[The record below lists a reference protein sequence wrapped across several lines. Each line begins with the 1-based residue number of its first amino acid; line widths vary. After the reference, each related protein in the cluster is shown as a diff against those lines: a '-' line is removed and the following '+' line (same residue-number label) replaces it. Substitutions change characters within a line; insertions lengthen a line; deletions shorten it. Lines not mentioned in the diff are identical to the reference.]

1 MIDKPG
7 RKALFT
13 GPIAPGTTGQA
24 HEQGA
29 VVLPEAI
36 EAALHAG
43 IGGDNS
49 AKIDLAGIPE
59 EFRPLAGSINAL
71 LEKKQEEKQAL
82 RRRLEEAKALLRGS
96 DMIIEQNPMPILV
109 VDLEF
114 KVSVANAAYAE
125 MSGIPMNQVLGRSLK
140 DFKITSQKGSGLR
153 QAIQEKKR
161 AYAEVVVELPSGTHT
176 LEQYGI
182 PLLDRENAVE
192 SVLIVYNDLTRQ
204 REGEEE
210 IQAQMENIAE
220 LQRQSETIVQK
231 NPMPMLV
238 VDTALKILT
247 ANEAYLKLTGIDR
260 SRITTMTL
268 RDFKVLD
275 QKGDGIKK
283 VLTEKVRVDGEV
295 AVEFPTGTYI
305 LEQYGIPLLNEK
317 NELTGILNV
326 YNDVTEKRKEEDEI
340 LRMQHRVDTMIQQ
353 NPLAIATLRP
363 DKSRININDEYARMW
378 RGTREETLAKK
389 LYDYDI
395 TIIGGDHF
403 YACYETKKPARTD
416 VMVKWPDGVKK
427 HLTLNAIPI
436 LDAKGEI
443 EMAFYVWNDW
453 TNLQEEKEKTEK
465 VKHRVDT
472 MIEQNPLAIATLRPD
487 KSRININ
494 DEYARMWRGTREETL
509 AKKLY
514 DYDITII
521 GGDHF
526 YACYETKKLA
536 RTDVMVKWP
545 DGVKKYLTL
554 NAIPIL
560 DAKGEIEMAFYVWN
574 DWTNLQE
581 EKEEVKKT
589 EHRVDAMIK
598 QNPLAIATLR
608 ADKSRIDI
616 NEEYARMW
624 RGTREETLAK
634 KLYDYDI
641 TILNGDHFY
650 ACYETKKLARTDV
663 MVKWPDGVKKYLTLN
678 AIPIL
683 DVKGEIEMAFYVWND
698 WTEQRERE
706 DQIRDLMETAKQE
719 SERLAQSAE
728 ELGTALAAMAKG
740 DLTAFVDAE
749 ATDPLQ
755 KVKSDYNVSLT
766 AIRTLLA
773 DVAKAAHQVDM
784 TTKEVS
790 KSTDEI
796 IRATEQVAASTQQSS
811 EDARRQLEK
820 IEEIGTDI
828 NDLSASIE
836 EIASTSQE
844 VMEQASK
851 ASKEGNDAASLGE
864 VAAKKMQLVEEI
876 SKQTVDEISTLNNQ
890 MREINNIVKL
900 IADIANQTNL
910 LALNAA
916 IEAARAGEHGRGFAV
931 VAGEIRN
938 LAGESK
944 RASQDIEDLIRTI
957 QASTEKT
964 TGSMQASHQEIQ
976 AGIESVNKVIVGL
989 NRIVH
994 GVEVVAHGITEITK
1008 ATEDQAGSTNNVMQK
1023 MDESTHMTKE
1033 SLDRTEDMAALAE
1046 EVSASTEEVGSASHE
1061 LADMAEQLGSVMKQ
1075 FKIN

>member
-13 GPIAPGTTGQA
+13 GPIVPGTAGQA
-24 HEQGA
+24 QEQGA
-29 VVLPEAI
+29 MVLPEAI

-43 IGGDNS
+43 IDGDDS
-49 AKIDLAGIPE
+49 AKIDLAGVPE
-59 EFRPLAGSINAL
+59 GVRPLAVSINAL

-82 RRRLEEAKALLRGS
+82 RRRLDEAKMLLKGA
-96 DMIIEQNPMPILV
+96 DTIIQQNPIPMLV
-109 VDLEF
+109 VKPDF
-114 KVSVANAAYAE
+114 KITMANTAYAE
-125 MSGIPMNQVLGRSLK
+125 MSGIPMDQTLGRSLR
-140 DFKITSQKGSGLR
+140 DFKIVSQKGSGLR
-153 QAIQEKKR
+153 QTIQEKKR
-161 AYAEVVVELPSGTHT
+161 VYAEIVVELPSGTHI

-182 PLLDRENAVE
+182 PLLDNEGAVE
-192 SVLIVYNDLTRQ
+192 SILIVYNDLTRQ

-210 IQAQMENIAE
+210 IRTQMENIAE
-220 LQRQSETIVQK
+220 LQRQSDTIIQQ

-238 VDTALKILT
+238 VDTEMKIVT

-268 RDFKVLD
+268 RDFKVHN

-283 VLTEKVRVDGEV
+283 VLAEKMRVSGEV
-295 AVEFPTGTYI
+295 TVEFPSGTYI
-305 LEQYGIPLLNEK
+305 LEQHGIPLLNEK

-326 YNDVTEKRKEEDEI
+326 YNDVTEKRKEEE
-340 LRMQHRVDTMIQQ
+340 
-353 NPLAIATLRP
+353 
-363 DKSRININDEYARMW
+363 
-378 RGTREETLAKK
+378 
-389 LYDYDI
+389 
-395 TIIGGDHF
+395 
-403 YACYETKKPARTD
+403 
-416 VMVKWPDGVKK
+416 
-427 HLTLNAIPI
+427 
-436 LDAKGEI
+436 
-443 EMAFYVWNDW
+443 
-453 TNLQEEKEKTEK
+453 
-465 VKHRVDT
+465 
-472 MIEQNPLAIATLRPD
+472 
-487 KSRININ
+487 
-494 DEYARMWRGTREETL
+494 
-509 AKKLY
+509 
-514 DYDITII
+514 
-521 GGDHF
+521 
-526 YACYETKKLA
+526 
-536 RTDVMVKWP
+536 
-545 DGVKKYLTL
+545 
-554 NAIPIL
+554 
-560 DAKGEIEMAFYVWN
+560 
-574 DWTNLQE
+574 
-581 EKEEVKKT
+581 
-589 EHRVDAMIK
+589 
-598 QNPLAIATLR
+598 
-608 ADKSRIDI
+608 
-616 NEEYARMW
+616 
-624 RGTREETLAK
+624 
-634 KLYDYDI
+634 
-641 TILNGDHFY
+641 
-650 ACYETKKLARTDV
+650 
-663 MVKWPDGVKKYLTLN
+663 
-678 AIPIL
+678 
-683 DVKGEIEMAFYVWND
+683 
-698 WTEQRERE
+698 
-706 DQIRDLMETAKQE
+706 QIRDLMETAKQE
-719 SERLAQSAE
+719 GERLAESAE
-728 ELGTALAAMAKG
+728 ELGAALAAMAKG
-740 DLTAFVDAE
+740 DLTAFVDAKDS
-749 ATDPLQ
+749 DPLQ

-766 AIRTLLA
+766 AIRALLA
-773 DVAKAAHQVDM
+773 DVARATHQVDM

-796 IRATEQVAASTQQSS
+796 IRATEQVAASTQRSS

-851 ASKEGNDAASLGE
+851 ASQEGNDAATLGE
-864 VAAKKMQLVEEI
+864 VAAKKMQVVEEI

-989 NRIVH
+989 NRIVK
-994 GVEVVAHGITEITK
+994 GVEVVTHGITEITK

-1061 LADMAEQLGSVMKQ
+1061 LAGMAEQLQAVMKQ
-1075 FKIN
+1075 FKID

>member
-13 GPIAPGTTGQA
+13 GPIVPGTTGQA
-24 HEQGA
+24 QKQA
-29 VVLPEAI
+29 PVILPEAI
-36 EAALHAG
+36 EAALNAG
-43 IGGDNS
+43 LGGDNS
-49 AKIDLAGIPE
+49 AKIDLAGISE
-59 EFRPLAGSINAL
+59 EFRPLAASINAL

-82 RRRLEEAKALLRGS
+82 RRRLEEARALLKGS
-96 DMIIEQNPMPILV
+96 DMIIEQNPMPMLV
-109 VDLEF
+109 VDPQF
-114 KVSVANAAYAE
+114 KVTVANAAYAE
-125 MSGIPMNQVLGRSLK
+125 MSGIPMDQMLGRSLR

-161 AYAEVVVELPSGTHT
+161 AYAEVIVELPSGTHT

-182 PLLDRENAVE
+182 PLLDKENAVE
-192 SVLIVYNDLTRQ
+192 SVLIVYNDLTKQ

-210 IQAQMENIAE
+210 IKVQMENIAE

-238 VDTALKILT
+238 VDTGMKILT
-247 ANEAYLKLTGIDR
+247 ANEAYLQLTGINQ
-260 SRITTMTL
+260 SRIVTMTL
-268 RDFKVLD
+268 RDFKVHA
-275 QKGDGIKK
+275 QKGEGIKK
-283 VLTEKVRVDGEV
+283 LLTDKIRVYGEV
-295 AVEFPTGTYI
+295 TVEFPSGTYI
-305 LEQYGIPLLNEK
+305 LEQHGIPLLNEK
-317 NELTGILNV
+317 NELTGILIV

-340 LRMQHRVDTMIQQ
+340 RRMQHRIDTMIKL
-353 NPLAIATLRP
+353 NPLAIATLRA
-363 DKSRININDEYARMW
+363 DKSRIDINEEYARMW
-378 RGTREETLAKK
+378 RGTREETIAKK

-395 TIIGGDHF
+395 TVIGGDHF
-403 YACYETKKPARTD
+403 YACYETKKPA
-416 VMVKWPDGVKK
+416 K
-427 HLTLNAIPI
+427 
-436 LDAKGEI
+436 
-443 EMAFYVWNDW
+443 
-453 TNLQEEKEKTEK
+453 
-465 VKHRVDT
+465 
-472 MIEQNPLAIATLRPD
+472 
-487 KSRININ
+487 
-494 DEYARMWRGTREETL
+494 
-509 AKKLY
+509 
-514 DYDITII
+514 
-521 GGDHF
+521 
-526 YACYETKKLA
+526 
-536 RTDVMVKWP
+536 TDVMVKWP

-560 DAKGEIEMAFYVWN
+560 DAKGDIEMAFYVWN

-624 RGTREETLAK
+624 RGTREETIAK

-641 TILNGDHFY
+641 TIIGGDHFY

-663 MVKWPDGVKKYLTLN
+663 MVKWPDGVRKYLTLN

-683 DVKGEIEMAFYVWND
+683 DAKGDIEMAFYVWND

-706 DQIRDLMETAKQE
+706 DQIRELMETAKKE
-719 SERLAQSAE
+719 SERLAESAR

-749 ATDPLQ
+749 AGDPLHE
-755 KVKSDYNVSLT
+755 VKSDYNASLT
-766 AIRTLLA
+766 AIRALLA

-796 IRATEQVAASTQQSS
+796 IRATEQVATSTQQSS

-851 ASKEGNDAASLGE
+851 ASKEGDNAASLGE

-876 SKQTVDEISTLNNQ
+876 SKQTVDEISTLNSQ

-900 IADIANQTNL
+900 ITDIANQTNL

-957 QASTEKT
+957 QASTDKT
-964 TGSMQASHQEIQ
+964 AGSMQASHQEIQ
-976 AGIESVNKVIVGL
+976 AGIESVNKVIEGL
-989 NRIVH
+989 NRIVN

-1023 MDESTHMTKE
+1023 MDQSTHMTKE

-1061 LADMAEQLGSVMKQ
+1061 LAGMAEQLQSVMKQ

>member
-13 GPIAPGTTGQA
+13 GPIVPGTTGQA
-24 HEQGA
+24 QKQGP

-43 IGGDNS
+43 LDGDSS
-49 AKIDLAGIPE
+49 AKIDLAGIQE
-59 EFRPLAGSINAL
+59 EFRPLAASINAL

-82 RRRLEEAKALLRGS
+82 RRRLEEARALLKGS
-96 DMIIEQNPMPILV
+96 DMIIEQNPMPMLV
-109 VDLEF
+109 VDPQF
-114 KVSVANAAYAE
+114 KVTVANAAYAE
-125 MSGIPMNQVLGRSLK
+125 MSGIPMDQMLGRSLR

-161 AYAEVVVELPSGTHT
+161 AYAEVTVELPSGTHT

-182 PLLDRENAVE
+182 PLLDKENAVE
-192 SVLIVYNDLTRQ
+192 SVLIVYNDLTKQ

-210 IQAQMENIAE
+210 IKVQMENIAE
-220 LQRQSETIVQK
+220 LQRQSETIIQE

-238 VDTALKILT
+238 VDTGMKILT

-268 RDFKVLD
+268 RDFKVHN
-275 QKGDGIKK
+275 QKGEGIKK
-283 VLTEKVRVDGEV
+283 LLTEKVRVFGEV
-295 AVEFPTGTYI
+295 TVEFPSGTYI
-305 LEQYGIPLLNEK
+305 MEQYGIPLLNEK

-326 YNDVTEKRKEEDEI
+326 YNDVTE
-340 LRMQHRVDTMIQQ
+340 
-353 NPLAIATLRP
+353 
-363 DKSRININDEYARMW
+363 
-378 RGTREETLAKK
+378 
-389 LYDYDI
+389 
-395 TIIGGDHF
+395 
-403 YACYETKKPARTD
+403 
-416 VMVKWPDGVKK
+416 
-427 HLTLNAIPI
+427 
-436 LDAKGEI
+436 
-443 EMAFYVWNDW
+443 
-453 TNLQEEKEKTEK
+453 
-465 VKHRVDT
+465 
-472 MIEQNPLAIATLRPD
+472 
-487 KSRININ
+487 
-494 DEYARMWRGTREETL
+494 
-509 AKKLY
+509 
-514 DYDITII
+514 
-521 GGDHF
+521 
-526 YACYETKKLA
+526 
-536 RTDVMVKWP
+536 
-545 DGVKKYLTL
+545 
-554 NAIPIL
+554 
-560 DAKGEIEMAFYVWN
+560 
-574 DWTNLQE
+574 
-581 EKEEVKKT
+581 
-589 EHRVDAMIK
+589 
-598 QNPLAIATLR
+598 
-608 ADKSRIDI
+608 
-616 NEEYARMW
+616 
-624 RGTREETLAK
+624 
-634 KLYDYDI
+634 
-641 TILNGDHFY
+641 
-650 ACYETKKLARTDV
+650 
-663 MVKWPDGVKKYLTLN
+663 
-678 AIPIL
+678 
-683 DVKGEIEMAFYVWND
+683 
-698 WTEQRERE
+698 QRERE
-706 DQIRDLMETAKQE
+706 DQIRELMESAKKE
-719 SERLAQSAE
+719 SERLAESAR

-749 ATDPLQ
+749 AGDPLRE
-755 KVKSDYNVSLT
+755 VKSDYNASLT
-766 AIRTLLA
+766 AIRALLA
-773 DVAKAAHQVDM
+773 DVAKAAHRVDM

-796 IRATEQVAASTQQSS
+796 IRATEQVATSTQQSS
-811 EDARRQLEK
+811 EDARRQLDK

-851 ASKEGNDAASLGE
+851 ASKEGDNAASLGE

-876 SKQTVDEISTLNNQ
+876 SKQTVDEISTLNSQ

-900 IADIANQTNL
+900 ITDIANQTNL

-957 QASTEKT
+957 QASTDKT
-964 TGSMQASHQEIQ
+964 AGSMQASHQEIQ
-976 AGIESVNKVIVGL
+976 AGIESVNKVIEGL
-989 NRIVH
+989 NRIVN

-1023 MDESTHMTKE
+1023 MDQSTHMTKE

-1061 LADMAEQLGSVMKQ
+1061 LAGMAEQLQSVMKQ